1 MLGNVYLGLLQT
13 DEELYLYHS
22 VYNKQNYATKLLN
35 EYGVCSPED
44 IYALDKEL
52 FHKRVFDNY
61 QERAKAF
68 LHKTS
73 VTDEDVLDF
82 LNRGRLPLTAKCIFF
97 AFDTDESLGL
107 QHSDI
112 IQLKIPMSVIEKYV
126 VDKPIKVLGKKFT
139 PITLKE
145 LKDNLFKLQRQ
156 AIEGSKK
163 NNSNALKYK
172 YIVHCGIPM
181 NPIPLSECEILW

>member
-1 MLGNVYLGLLQT
+1 MLGNIYLEHMQ
-13 DEELYLYHS
+13 DNSELYLYHC
-22 VYNKQNYATKLLN
+22 VYNKQNYATKLLA

-44 IYALDKEL
+44 IYKLDKEL

-61 QERAKAF
+61 QERTKTF

-97 AFDTDESLGL
+97 SFDTEESLGL
-107 QHSDI
+107 QHSES
-112 IQLKIPMSVIEKYV
+112 IQLKIPMSIIEKYV
-126 VDKPIKVLGKKFT
+126 VNKPIKVLGMNLT

-145 LKDNLFKLQRQ
+145 LKDNLFELQRQ
-156 AIEGSKK
+156 AIKGSKK
-163 NNSNALKYK
+163 HNNTKFKHK

-181 NPIPLSECEILW
+181 NPIPLSECEIL